1 MKRVNKVLR
10 NSLVATMAMLGC
22 IHSAWAGEAKEF
34 EGPKPDVKIESAN
47 HKFAELYPLQYQSW
61 AATAESK
68 EIVSA
73 LEEDPRLVI
82 L

>member
-10 NSLVATMAMLGC
+10 NSLVAAMAMLGC

-34 EGPKPDVKIESAN
+34 EGPKSDVKIESAN

-61 AATAESK
+61 LQRQNLKSLP
-68 EIVSA
+68 A
-73 LEEDPRLVI
+73 L
-82 L
+82 